1 MVIQIL
7 GSAAGGGV
15 PQWNCGCRQCD
26 AARSGLIETRTQCS
40 VAISADERRWV
51 LINAS
56 PDLRSQL
63 AGFKSQPPSRTRR
76 SPIESVL
83 LSDADLDHTLGLFL
97 LRESDSPLSIH
108 ASLEIQNT
116 VEAGLRITE
125 ILNYYCGVQW
135 VIAPPHFEPLR
146 CRDGVEIGLEYRA
159 FGITGLGPRYSRSH
173 HRSSRLFYVIRE
185 SATGKSVL
193 LAPAVAQLEPQLL
206 AELSQADALLF
217 DGTFWSNEDFRQSG
231 ISDLPAAEL
240 LESHLPIINGS
251 LETLAAQQAKHK
263 IYLHLNNTN
272 PILWDA
278 GPERQLLDNYKSR
291 WPLTEGRSKYDT
303 R

>member
-40 VAISADERRWV
+40 VAITADERRWV

-63 AGFKSQPPSRTRR
+63 ARFKSQPPSRTRR

-108 ASLEIQNT
+108 ASLAIQNA

-125 ILNYYCGVQW
+125 ILNHYCGVQW
-135 VIAPPHFEPLR
+135 FIAPSRFEPLR

-159 FGITGLGPRYSRSH
+159 FGIMGPGPRYSRSH
-173 HRSSRLFYVIRE
+173 HRSCRLFYVIRE

-217 DGTFWSNEDFRQSG
+217 DGTFWSNEDFHQSG

-240 LESHLPIINGS
+240 LESHLPILNGS
-251 LETLAAQQAKHK
+251 LETLAAQRAKHK

-278 GPERQLLDNYKSR
+278 GPERQLLDK
-291 WPLTEGRSKYDT
+291 LGFEVAADGRKIEI
-303 R
+303 